1 MPELTPLER
10 AAVQIRRAGALLLHT
25 GAGMGVDSG
34 LPDFRGPDGFW
45 KAYPPLRHL
54 GLRFEEIANPMHFDR
69 DPSLAWG
76 FYGHRLQLYRETIPH
91 DGYAIFQD
99 LCAGKRRFAFTS
111 NIDGHHQLSGF
122 DEAQVMEV
130 HGSLMWLQCTTPC
143 SRRVWSAAELQLDVD
158 MTQCRAAEP
167 LPTCPECGAV
177 ARPNVLMFGDWSF
190 LDDRTESQGEH
201 FSAFL
206 RTIQPEQLTILEI
219 GAGSA
224 VPTVRMQSERLLRA
238 GAQLIRINPR
248 ESHGPESTISVPM
261 GGLEALRALRNM
273 L

>member
-1 MPELTPLER
+1 MSDPSPLER

-45 KAYPPLRHL
+45 RAYPPLKHL
-54 GLRFEEIANPMHFDR
+54 GLRFEEIACPMHFDR

-76 FYGHRLQLYRETIPH
+76 FYGHRLQLYRQTTPH
-91 DGYAIFQD
+91 DGYAIVRALSAQRP
-99 LCAGKRRFAFTS
+99 LFAFTS

-122 DEAQVMEV
+122 HESQVMEV

-143 SRRVWSAAELQLDVD
+143 SRRVWSAADLKLNVD

-167 LPTCPECGAV
+167 LPICPECGAV

-190 LDDRTESQGEH
+190 IGDRTETQGGY
-201 FSAFL
+201 FSDFL
-206 RTIQPEQLTILEI
+206 RDLKPEQLTILEI

-248 ESHGPESTISVPM
+248 ESHGPGSTISVPM
-261 GGLEALRALRNM
+261 GGLEALRALEA
-273 L
+273 LL